1 MASITG
7 ATSTI
12 ALSIPGLFPA
22 PQLLKGFEADN
33 VFDTEPIDSAEFYM
47 GVDGKLS
54 AGFVFVPV
62 RQTFM
67 LQADSASNQLFDLW
81 WTTMQQTKDV
91 LFASGIVTLT
101 AIGTKWAMN
110 NGILTSFP
118 PMPAVKKLLQPRHY
132 TVTWESITPAVT

>member
-12 ALSIPGLFPA
+12 ALSIAGLFPA
-22 PQLLKGFEADN
+22 PQLLKGYEADN
-33 VFDTEPIDSAEFYM
+33 VFETDSIDSAEFYM

-67 LQADSASNQLFDLW
+67 LQADSSSNALFDLW
-81 WTTMQQTKDV
+81 WTTMQQSRDV
-91 LFASGIVTLT
+91 LFATGVVTLT
-101 AIGTKWAMN
+101 AISTKWAMN
-110 NGILTSFP
+110 NGILTSYP
-118 PMPAVKKLLQPRHY
+118 PMPNVKKLLQPRHF